1 VSFTP
6 PSNFLAPRST
16 DLAIDMMRP
25 GSISYAP
32 YIPPTGTPT
41 VVAIEAST
49 MLEAQTRT
57 LWMLYIG
64 DCSAAANGRPRHL
77 SDVEMAEIMLP
88 GDEAAWQRW
97 GGFDVTSRAIG
108 RPTIGS
114 RYLGID
120 ARPIVPEEASR
131 DGAGLGEFA
140 HVLRIVSPSAGSFSS
155 RALQPDRVLAVR
167 HLLRHYGAVQ
177 SPSVKPVAWSSSPE
191 HRLSRECLEG

>member
-1 VSFTP
+1 
-6 PSNFLAPRST
+6 
-16 DLAIDMMRP
+16 MMRP
-25 GSISYAP
+25 GGGISYAP

-41 VVAIEAST
+41 VVAIEAAT

-64 DCSAAANGRPRHL
+64 DCSASANGRPRHL
-77 SDVEMAEIMLP
+77 SDVEMAEILLP

-108 RPTIGS
+108 RPAIGS

-140 HVLRIVSPSAGSFSS
+140 HVLRIVSPFAGSIFFHGVCSLTRVPCSPPSS
-155 RALQPDRVLAVR
+155 PTLWRCPTAVR
-167 HLLRHYGAVQ
+167 QASRLELVTRA
-177 SPSVKPVAWSSSPE
+177 SPCTRMP
-191 HRLSRECLEG
+191 